1 MFIADVLVAQG
12 LATPEDLSAG
22 RDLQRSRGG
31 GLGDCLVELGR
42 IRREDLDAVFQTAPA
57 APRSL
62 ADVDTSLATL
72 IGLLVKCVY
81 AASVETA
88 SEIADILLLPTNIV
102 LELLE
107 EAEQRQ
113 LLAVVGAVRAD
124 LTSERRYA
132 LTKGGVETAQTAMR
146 RCEYIGPAPVSLDAY
161 RAQIER
167 QVIGHEHADQDAI
180 NAAFDSLVV
189 SKELFT
195 NLGPAINSGRSILLY
210 GPPGNGKTTIAGKI
224 GTLFK
229 DIVYVPHCFEV
240 DGQIIK
246 VFDPLV
252 HKPVE
257 NQTAPVMRAFSAER
271 ENFDRRW
278 EACRRPV
285 ITVGGELTLEMLD
298 LGFNPEAKFYEAPLH
313 IKALG
318 GVFLIDDFGR
328 QLVTPKALLN
338 RWITPLEDRRDHLKL
353 NSGKSF
359 ALPFDELVVFATNLS
374 PKDLM
379 DTAFLRRIPYK
390 IEVPA
395 PPTHV
400 FRQIFAKIAAEFSVI
415 VPESVLNHVTDE
427 ITRWKDISLA
437 GYQPKFIIE
446 QIQAACR
453 FAKAPFE
460 FRPQF
465 LHMALSNL
473 HARDR
478 SEVEAEEAEEAAVE
492 AANGKADEGADHAVR
507 ARKTGAA

>member
-1 MFIADVLVAQG
+1 VFIGDVLVAQG
-12 LATPEDLSAG
+12 LATPDDLTAG
-22 RDLQRSRGG
+22 RDLQRTRGG

-42 IRREDLDAVFQTAPA
+42 IRREDLDAVCRSAPS
-57 APRSL
+57 APSSL
-62 ADVDTSLATL
+62 ADVGAPIATL
-72 IGLLVKCVY
+72 LGLLLKAVY

-88 SEIADILLLPTNIV
+88 SE
-102 LELLE
+102 LLE

-113 LLAVVGAVRAD
+113 LMAVVGAVRAD

-132 LTKGGVETAQTAMR
+132 LTKGGVEAAQAAMR
-146 RCEYIGPAPVSLDAY
+146 RSEYIGPAPVSLDAF
-161 RAQIER
+161 RAQIEQ
-167 QVIGHEHADQDAI
+167 QVITAEHADQASIDG
-180 NAAFDSLVV
+180 AFTDLVV
-189 SKELFT
+189 SAELFT

-210 GPPGNGKTTIAGKI
+210 GPPGNGKTTIAERI
-224 GTLFK
+224 GSLFK
-229 DIVYVPHCFEV
+229 DVVYMPHCFEV

-252 HKPVE
+252 HKPVK
-257 NQTAPVMRAFSAER
+257 NLAASAIRTLTADR
-271 ENFDRRW
+271 EQFDRRW
-278 EACRRPV
+278 EACSRPV

-298 LGFNPEAKFYEAPLH
+298 LGYDAESKFYEAPLH

-328 QLVTPKALLN
+328 QLVSPKALLN

-390 IEVPA
+390 IEIPSPGA
-395 PPTHV
+395 NV
-400 FRQIFAKIAAEFSVI
+400 FRDIFRKTAEEMGVEAPDSVI
-415 VPESVLNHVTDE
+415 DGVADE
-427 ITRWKDISLA
+427 INGWRDISLA
-437 GYQPKFIIE
+437 GYQPRFILE

-460 FRPQF
+460 YRPQF
-465 LHMALSNL
+465 INMALNNL

-478 SEVEAEEAEEAAVE
+478 SEVEAEAEASVALPANAAPAKPAHAIRTDK
-492 AANGKADEGADHAVR
+492 AAAGH
-507 ARKTGAA
+507 

>member
-1 MFIADVLVAQG
+1 VFIGDVLVAQG
-12 LATPEDLSAG
+12 LATPDDLTAG
-22 RDLQRSRGG
+22 RDLQRTRGG

-42 IRREDLDAVFQTAPA
+42 IRREDLDAVCRSAPS
-57 APRSL
+57 APSSL
-62 ADVDTSLATL
+62 ADVGAPIATL
-72 IGLLVKCVY
+72 LGLLLKAVY

-88 SEIADILLLPTNIV
+88 SEVGDLLKLPTQVI

-113 LLAVVGAVRAD
+113 LMAVVGAVRAD

-132 LTKGGVETAQTAMR
+132 LTKGGVEAAQAAMR
-146 RCEYIGPAPVSLDAY
+146 RSEYIGPAPVSLDAF
-161 RAQIER
+161 RAQIEQ
-167 QVIGHEHADQDAI
+167 QVITAEHADQASIDG
-180 NAAFDSLVV
+180 AFTDLVV
-189 SKELFT
+189 SAELFT

-210 GPPGNGKTTIAGKI
+210 GPPGNGKTTIAERI
-224 GTLFK
+224 GSLFK
-229 DIVYVPHCFEV
+229 DVVYMPHCFEV

-252 HKPVE
+252 HKPVK
-257 NQTAPVMRAFSAER
+257 NLAASAIRTLTADR
-271 ENFDRRW
+271 EQFDRRW
-278 EACRRPV
+278 EACSRPV

-298 LGFNPEAKFYEAPLH
+298 LGYDAESKFYEAPLH

-328 QLVTPKALLN
+328 QLVSPKALLN

-390 IEVPA
+390 IEIPSPGA
-395 PPTHV
+395 NV
-400 FRQIFAKIAAEFSVI
+400 FRDIFRKTAGEMGLEAPDSVI
-415 VPESVLNHVTDE
+415 EGVANE
-427 ITRWKDISLA
+427 INGWRDISLA
-437 GYQPKFIIE
+437 GYQPRFILE

-460 FRPQF
+460 YRPQF
-465 LHMALSNL
+465 INMALNNL

-478 SEVEAEEAEEAAVE
+478 SELEEEASLAIPANAASATPARATRADR
-492 AANGKADEGADHAVR
+492 AA
-507 ARKTGAA
+507 AAQ

>member
-1 MFIADVLVAQG
+1 VFIGNVLVAQG

-31 GLGDCLVELGR
+31 GLGDCLVELGK
-42 IRREDLDAVFQTAPA
+42 IRREDLDAVCLA
-57 APRSL
+57 APPAPRCL
-62 ADVDTSLATL
+62 ADVDTPIATL
-72 IGLLVKCVY
+72 LGLLIKCVY

-88 SEIADILLLPTNIV
+88 SEVAEIVKLPATVI
-102 LELLE
+102 LELFE
-107 EAEQRQ
+107 EGEQRQ

-132 LTKGGVETAQTAMR
+132 LTKSGVEAAQAAMR

-161 RAQIER
+161 RAQIES
-167 QVIGHEHADQDAI
+167 QVITHEHADQAAI
-180 NAAFDSLVV
+180 DEAFRELVV
-189 SKELFT
+189 SAELFT

-210 GPPGNGKTTIAGKI
+210 GPPGNGKTTIAEQI
-224 GTLFK
+224 GSLFK
-229 DIVYVPHCFEV
+229 DVVYIPHCFEV

-257 NQTAPVMRAFSAER
+257 SQTAPVMRAFMADR
-271 ENFDRRW
+271 EQFDRRW

-328 QLVTPKALLN
+328 QLVSPKALLN

-390 IEVPA
+390 IEIPA
-395 PPTHV
+395 PSTQV
-400 FRQIFAKIAAEFSVI
+400 WRQIFAKIAEEFSVDL
-415 VPESVLNHVTDE
+415 PEKVLEYLATE
-427 ITRWKDISLA
+427 INDWKDVALA
-437 GYQPKFIIE
+437 GYQPRFIVE
-446 QIQAACR
+446 QVQAACR

-460 FRPQF
+460 YRPQF
-465 LHMALSNL
+465 LNMALSNL
-473 HARDR
+473 HARDK
-478 SEVEAEEAEEAAVE
+478 SDIDADAAAGE
-492 AANGKADEGADHAVR
+492 AANAGDPAVPSVRERKVAGAS
-507 ARKTGAA
+507 